1 MAMLR
6 LYDNISSGNGY
17 KVRLLLSA
25 LGIPFERIEL
35 DIDRAETRTPDFLA
49 KNPNGRI
56 PLLEIAPGDYLAES
70 NAILCYLA
78 DGTPYLPRERR
89 ARGAVMQWLF
99 FEQYSHE
106 PNIATPRYWITHK
119 VLTAERAAM
128 LDAKRVAGYAAL
140 AVMERQLDGRTYFVG
155 ESVTIADIALYA
167 YTHVAHEG
175 GFDLAA
181 YAAVNRWLERVAR
194 IANYIPIT
202 HLAGVPVSAADQAAD
217 RARATAQDLR

>member
-1 MAMLR
+1 MLR
-6 LYDNISSGNGY
+6 LYDNLSSGNGY

-25 LGIPFERIEL
+25 LGIPFERVEL
-35 DIDRAETRTPDFLA
+35 DVDRAETRTPEFLA

-56 PLLEIAPGDYLAES
+56 PLLEISSGDYLAES

-78 DGTPYLPRERR
+78 DGTPYFPHERR

-119 VLTAERAAM
+119 VLTPERAAM
-128 LDAKRVAGYAAL
+128 LEAKRAAGYAAL
-140 AVMERQLDGRTYFVG
+140 GVMERQLDKRTYFVG
-155 ESVTIADIALYA
+155 ESLTIADIALYA

-181 YAAVNRWLERVAR
+181 YAAVNRWLDRVAR

-202 HLAGVPVSAADQAAD
+202 YPAGVQVPAAGSSAGRVAAV
-217 RARATAQDLR
+217 Q